1 MPSHTRFVAKEN
13 IEYRKAHCIN
23 GRNMPTHIK
32 FVEELELE
40 NRLLKQELHSK
51 EELEFE
57 NRSLRREL
65 RFKNKLELLGIVLT
79 AEICKIVI
87 NKVATF
93 VATFLPSEK
102 EVPTKTKFNSYQFY
116 LISKVIGNNRL
127 VRF

>member
-1 MPSHTRFVAKEN
+1 MNSEKKRRHTRIVDEEEEEEEN

-23 GRNMPTHIK
+23 GRNMPIHIK

-102 EVPTKTKFNSYQFY
+102 EVPTKQN
-116 LISKVIGNNRL
+116 LILTNFI
-127 VRF
+127 